1 MEPLT
6 FEKRRFRVKICP
18 CGKSNK
24 DGKFV
29 PYVGF
34 ENKGFCHSC
43 GETFI
48 PIMEDKVKD
57 SQKSFTIPPPKP
69 VSFIDPHF
77 LEASLKGYDQNNFV
91 RFLKKT
97 FGKSKAMEAVEVYK
111 IGTSKH
117 WEGATIFWQIDEEGQ
132 IRSGKIM
139 LYDSSTGKRQPKNS
153 WVHSV
158 LKLEGF
164 NLNQCL
170 FGSHLLRSDPVKNVA
185 IVESEKTAIIASL
198 LIPDFIWIAT
208 GGKDGLRPEKCQ
220 NLRKRNVFLFPDLT
234 KPGDKTNCFES
245 WTEKAK
251 ILSKEIQGTQFHV
264 SDYLETKAT
273 EEEKRQSLDIA
284 DYFLKW
290 EWKNEGNEEN
300 EPLTK
305 PFIPEQNND
314 EQIRGTE
321 SRIKERRNEAYE
333 VWRKIRLVRNEIEDL
348 RIFETKER
356 ANRELL
362 KEYRES
368 LKS

>member
-1 MEPLT
+1 METLT
-6 FEKRRFRVKICP
+6 FEKKRLRVKICP

-34 ENKGFCHSC
+34 EDKGFCHSC

-48 PIMEDKVKD
+48 PIAEDMVKD

-69 VSFIDPHF
+69 VSFIDPHY
-77 LEASLKGYDQNNFV
+77 LEGSIKEYDQNNFV
-91 RFLKKT
+91 RFLEKI
-97 FGKSKAMEAVEVYK
+97 FGKSNAMEAVEAYK
-111 IGTSKH
+111 IGTSKY
-117 WEGATIFWQIDEEGQ
+117 WEGATIFWQIDDKGQ

-158 LKLEGF
+158 LKLDGF

-220 NLRKRNVFLFPDLT
+220 NLCKRNVFLFPDLT

-251 ILSKEIQGTQFHV
+251 ILSKAIQGTQFHV

-273 EEEKRQSLDIA
+273 EEEKRQGLDIA

-290 EWKNEGNEEN
+290 ENEGNEEN
-300 EPLTK
+300 EHLKK
-305 PFIPEQNND
+305 PFIPEQNEIERIERLKN
-314 EQIRGTE
+314 EIGKTE
-321 SRIKERRNEAYE
+321 SQTYE
-333 VWRKIRLVRNEIEDL
+333 VWEKIKLVRNQIKDL
-348 RIFETKER
+348 RIFEAKER
-356 ANRELL
+356 TNKELL
-362 KEYRES
+362 KEYRER
-368 LKS
+368 LKV

>member
-1 MEPLT
+1 METLA

-34 ENKGFCHSC
+34 EDKGFCHSC

-48 PIMEDKVKD
+48 PIMKDQVKD
-57 SQKSFTIPPPKP
+57 NQKSFTFPPPKP
-69 VSFIDPHF
+69 VSFIDAHY
-77 LEASLKGYDQNNFV
+77 LEGSLKGYDQNNFV
-91 RFLKKT
+91 RFLEMT

-117 WEGATIFWQIDEEGQ
+117 WEGATIFWLLDEKDQ

-208 GGKDGLRPEKCQ
+208 GGKEGLRPEKCQ
-220 NLRKRNVFLFPDLT
+220 SLSKRNVFLFPDLT
-234 KPGDKTNCFES
+234 KPEDKINCFEL
-245 WTEKAK
+245 WTDKVK
-251 ILSKEIQGTQFHV
+251 ILSNEVPGAVFQV
-264 SDYLETKAT
+264 SDYLETRAT
-273 EEEKRQSLDIA
+273 DEEKRQGLDIA

-290 EWKNEGNEEN
+290 QNEENEEN
-300 EPLTK
+300 EPLVK
-305 PFIPEQNND
+305 PFNLDQSKDDQNR
-314 EQIRGTE
+314 EIE
-321 SRIKERRNEAYE
+321 SRIKERRSQAYE
-333 VWRKIRLVRNEIEDL
+333 VWRKIKLVRNQIKVL
-348 RIFETKER
+348 RIFEAKER

-362 KEYRES
+362 KEYRER
-368 LKS
+368 LKA